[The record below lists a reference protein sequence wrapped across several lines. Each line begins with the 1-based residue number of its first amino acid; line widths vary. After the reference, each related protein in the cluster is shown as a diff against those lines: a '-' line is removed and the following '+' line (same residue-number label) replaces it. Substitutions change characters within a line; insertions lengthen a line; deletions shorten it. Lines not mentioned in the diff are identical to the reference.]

1 MAAHEKVFGNV
12 MLGLIAGMIAW
23 AVLGGLFGML
33 FRDNLQIAGHHG
45 GRGYSDAY
53 VDNGY

>member
-1 MAAHEKVFGNV
+1 MAAHEKIFGNV
-12 MLGLIAGMIAW
+12 MLGLIVGLLSW

-33 FRDNLQIAGHHG
+33 FRDNLQLVGHHG

-53 VDNGY
+53 VDSGY